1 MNARER
7 RRSFL
12 GTAALGVLAGR
23 PGVTADDR
31 PNVLG
36 PRTGFSPQIGTRIS
50 MLTWMLGTIPSTVNG
65 LTQAQL
71 DPLVDAK
78 ANTIGALLLH
88 LAATETYYRLHT
100 FDGMKWGAWPR
111 ATGEKW
117 DAMELG
123 DAGRQVDESWPWGP
137 TNSYCNWL
145 HVCEHMSHNGGQ
157 IACMRSRVG

>member
-1 MNARER
+1 
-7 RRSFL
+7 
-12 GTAALGVLAGR
+12 
-23 PGVTADDR
+23 
-31 PNVLG
+31 
-36 PRTGFSPQIGTRIS
+36 

-123 DAGRQVDESWPWGP
+123 DAGRQVDESWRCGP
-137 TNSYCNWL
+137 TNNYCKWFHL
-145 HVCEHMSHNGGQ
+145 CEHISHHWGQ